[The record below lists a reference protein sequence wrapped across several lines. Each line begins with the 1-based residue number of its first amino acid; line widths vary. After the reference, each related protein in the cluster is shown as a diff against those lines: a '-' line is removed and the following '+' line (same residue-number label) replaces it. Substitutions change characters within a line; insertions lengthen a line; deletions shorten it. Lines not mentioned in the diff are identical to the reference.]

1 MKWEDIKDYR
11 LRKSGGEITEYK
23 LPQLQDALLACR
35 DKVLVSLDKVED
47 IIPEMYA
54 MVKALGMVHQVTFKT
69 KIQNFPNPES
79 LKQLFP
85 SVQDQYGI
93 ITMFTPTIFAE
104 TFEAD
109 PDGTIQQMKN
119 FMDAGCPGFEMI
131 YFKNDDKMLTYPVTL
146 GGKTYKNV
154 LEWLKAEN
162 KRVIQFP
169 EWPENQAGNWY
180 PAIYKYRNIDLTGKD
195 LRCDWEWLTLPEH
208 APNLIIS
215 DRLEVLLQY
224 LEVKGKRNLK

>member
-104 TFEAD
+104 VFESN
-109 PDGTIQQMKN
+109 PEGTIQQMKN
-119 FMDAGCPGFEMI
+119 FMDAGCTGFEMI
-131 YFKNDDKMLTYPVTL
+131 YFKDDDKMLTYPVTM

-169 EWPENQAGNWY
+169 SWPENEKGFWA
-180 PAIYKYRNIDLTGKD
+180 PSEFKYKNINLTGND
-195 LRCDWEWLTLPEH
+195 MRSDWDWLTQPSH

-215 DRLEVLLQY
+215 DRLESLLEF
-224 LEVKGKRNLK
+224 LDIKGKRNYR